1 MKKSNEKKIANLIL
15 CVDFRKAFDSIS
27 HTYIQNALK
36 ELNFGNDFCD
46 WIRLFFCNREGR
58 ILMDGHLTEK
68 IYLEQGVP
76 QGDIISPYIFIIA
89 VEILLIK
96 ITTSKNIKGVK
107 IGKKECK
114 AQTFADDTTILIK
127 REEESLRASILY
139 IEEFKRISGLAA
151 NLDKTNVIPYGKFFN
166 PGQKICPDLD
176 VNWVDKFKLLGFDI
190 DNKLQ
195 QLNINFEKAL
205 AKAQNII
212 SNWKARK
219 LPING
224 RIIISKSL
232 VVSQFNYVASILTPP
247 PSMLSKMQELVNN
260 FIRGGP
266 HHWIS
271 DDKLYAPIKSGGL
284 NCI

>member
-1 MKKSNEKKIANLIL
+1 M
-15 CVDFRKAFDSIS
+15 
-27 HTYIQNALK
+27 
-36 ELNFGNDFCD
+36 
-46 WIRLFFCNREGR
+46 
-58 ILMDGHLTEK
+58 
-68 IYLEQGVP
+68 
-76 QGDIISPYIFIIA
+76 
-89 VEILLIK
+89 
-96 ITTSKNIKGVK
+96 
-107 IGKKECK
+107 
-114 AQTFADDTTILIK
+114 
-127 REEESLRASILY
+127 LY
-139 IEEFKRISGLAA
+139 IEELKLISGLAA

-176 VNWVDKFKLLGFDI
+176 VKWVDNFKLLGFEI

-195 QLNINFEKAL
+195 QLNINFDKAL

-247 PSMLSKMQELVNN
+247 SMLSKMQELVNN
-260 FIRGGP
+260 FIRGGV

-271 DDKLYAPIKSGGL
+271 DDKLYAPIKLGGL
-284 NCI
+284 NCIELDSFLRGLKQTG

>member
-1 MKKSNEKKIANLIL
+1 M
-15 CVDFRKAFDSIS
+15 
-27 HTYIQNALK
+27 
-36 ELNFGNDFCD
+36 
-46 WIRLFFCNREGR
+46 
-58 ILMDGHLTEK
+58 
-68 IYLEQGVP
+68 GVP
-76 QGDIISPYIFIIA
+76 QGDVILPYIFINA

-114 AQTFADDTTILIK
+114 AQTFADDTTILIN
-127 REEESLRASILY
+127 RDEESLRASIHY
-139 IEEFKRISGLAA
+139 IEEFKLISGLAA

-176 VNWVDKFKLLGFDI
+176 VKWVDNFKLLGIEI
-190 DNKLQ
+190 DNKLEK
-195 QLNINFEKAL
+195 LNINFDKAL

-232 VVSQFNYVASILTPP
+232 IISQFNYGVSIDRYVSAQT
-247 PSMLSKMQELVNN
+247 
-260 FIRGGP
+260 
-266 HHWIS
+266 
-271 DDKLYAPIKSGGL
+271 LYTY
-284 NCI
+284 

>member
-1 MKKSNEKKIANLIL
+1 
-15 CVDFRKAFDSIS
+15 
-27 HTYIQNALK
+27 
-36 ELNFGNDFCD
+36 
-46 WIRLFFCNREGR
+46 
-58 ILMDGHLTEK
+58 MDGHLTDK
-68 IYLEQGVP
+68 IHLEQGVP
-76 QGDIISPYIFIIA
+76 QGDIILPYSFIIA
-89 VEILLIK
+89 VKILLIK
-96 ITTSKNIKGVK
+96 ITKSKNIQGVR

-127 REEESLRASILY
+127 RDKASLRASIHY
-139 IEEFKRISGLAA
+139 IEEFKLISGLAA

-176 VNWVDKFKLLGFDI
+176 VKWVDNFKLLGFKI

-195 QLNINFEKAL
+195 QLNINFDKAL

-247 PSMLSKMQELVNN
+247 
-260 FIRGGP
+260 
-266 HHWIS
+266 
-271 DDKLYAPIKSGGL
+271 L
-284 NCI
+284 NVVKNAGTCKQFY